1 MDVQHGPVSGIMP
14 IGLGGL
20 SKGVDLFMMIF
31 VFAVLALALVVG
43 WYGNR
48 TFALLLVFVF
58 FALAVKEFLW
68 EIDSPDYGYRMP
80 WIQVNSTVD
89 DYPARSSA

>member
-1 MDVQHGPVSGIMP
+1 
-14 IGLGGL
+14 
-20 SKGVDLFMMIF
+20 MMFF
-31 VFAVLALALVVG
+31 VFALLALALGVG

-48 TFALLLVFVF
+48 KVALLLVFVF

-80 WIQVNSTVD
+80 WIQVNHTVD
-89 DYPARSSA
+89 DYPAHTCA